1 MNISRRQWLKTGAAG
16 ALAAGVAGAEAVQA
30 AQQTRPP
37 APARNPLF
45 DKLQPLGDR
54 VKPISV
60 AEFQGRVAR
69 AQQLMRDA
77 NPRFD
82 ALYIAP
88 GASMYYY
95 FGVRWG
101 LSERLFAFVL
111 PRTGDPFLVCP
122 AFEEERAR
130 ELLRWEMPVRAWQ
143 EDESPYA
150 LAARTLAERG
160 IRSGRIG
167 IEEHTRFT
175 FFDGL
180 RQAAPGFEFPSADP
194 ITIGCRGRKTAH
206 ELELMQ
212 LACEATIEVYKAA
225 FASFTEGMTP
235 ADVNNLL
242 RQGFQRMGLQGGA
255 LVLFGQW
262 AALPHG
268 TRQPH
273 TLKEGEVV
281 LVDGG
286 TSVEGYQS
294 DVTRMTVLGPPSEKL
309 RAAFNTVR
317 RAQDAALAAAQRG
330 KTTASVDDAAR
341 KVIAD
346 AGYGSDYKLFTHRVG
361 HGIGLEGHEHPYLV
375 RGSQTV
381 LEPGMTFSNEP
392 GIYVRGEYGM
402 RLEDVMVIEEQGSA
416 RLLTPG
422 FSPSLERPFG

>member
-1 MNISRRQWLKTGAAG
+1 MTLSRRQWIKTGAAG
-16 ALAAGVAGAEAVQA
+16 TLAAGFAGTQSAESA
-30 AQQTRPP
+30 AQARGQ
-37 APARNPLF
+37 APARSPLF

-54 VKPISV
+54 VKPITV
-60 AEFQGRVAR
+60 AEMQERVAR

-77 NPRFD
+77 NPKID

-111 PRTGDPFLVCP
+111 PRTGEPFLVCP
-122 AFEEERAR
+122 AFEEGRAR
-130 ELLRWEMPVRAWQ
+130 ELLRWEIPVRVWQ

-167 IEEHTRFT
+167 VEEHTRFT

-180 RQAAPGFEFPSADP
+180 RKAASGFEFPSADP
-194 ITIGCRGRKTAH
+194 ITIGCRGRKAAH

-212 LACEATIEVYKAA
+212 LACEATIEVYKAT
-225 FASFTEGMTP
+225 FASLTEGITP
-235 ADVNNLL
+235 GDVNGLL

-273 TLKEGEVV
+273 TLKEGDVV

-294 DVTRMTVLGPPSEKL
+294 DVTRTTVLGRPSDKV

-317 RAQDAALAAAQRG
+317 RAQDATLAAATRG
-330 KTTASVDDAAR
+330 KTTGSVDDAAR
-341 KVIAD
+341 KVITE
-346 AGYGSDYKLFTHRVG
+346 AGYGADYKLFTHRVG

-375 RGSQTV
+375 RGSKTV

-402 RLEDVMVIEEQGSA
+402 RLEDIMVIEEKGSA
-416 RLLTPG
+416 RLLTPA
-422 FSPSLERPFG
+422 FSASLERPFG